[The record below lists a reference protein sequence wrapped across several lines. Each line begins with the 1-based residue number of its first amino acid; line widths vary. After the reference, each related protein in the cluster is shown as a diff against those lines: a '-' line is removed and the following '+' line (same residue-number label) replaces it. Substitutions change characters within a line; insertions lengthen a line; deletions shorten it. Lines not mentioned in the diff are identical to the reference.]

1 MPEIRRSYWAQ
12 LPSEVRYSEELSST
26 AKLLYA
32 ELSALIGE
40 DGFCWATNTYFAGV
54 LGVSERTISRMITQ
68 MEAAGFIRCEMA
80 TNDNG
85 RERRIYAGAF
95 FPGKGGIDNFV
106 YTPRG
111 GLDKNVERGVDKNVY
126 PNNSSRL
133 YIHDNTNPPT
143 VPPKRGNACAGPKKS
158 GRTVSMPEWKPERF
172 EKFWK
177 AYPNGAGRKAAVKAW
192 DKLKPD
198 DALLELMSHTLKKD
212 MRSEQWRRG
221 IIPHASTWLNSEP
234 WNDDYSKIPGAHT
247 QRTPGG
253 GERTQE
259 W

>member
-1 MPEIRRSYWAQ
+1 MPEVRRSYWAQ
-12 LPSEVRYSEELSST
+12 LPSEVRYSGELSST

-40 DGFCWATNTYFAGV
+40 DGYCWATNTYFAGV

-68 MEAAGFIRCEMA
+68 MESAGFIRCEMA
-80 TNDNG
+80 ATDNG

-95 FPGKGGIDNFV
+95 FPGKGGLDKNV
-106 YTPRG
+106 YTPPGGLDKIVEG
-111 GLDKNVERGVDKNVY
+111 GLDKNVH
-126 PNNSSRL
+126 PHSSRL
-133 YIHDNTNPPT
+133 YIHDNTNPPI
-143 VPPKRGNACAGPKKS
+143 VPPEGGNARAGSKKG
-158 GRTVSMPEWKPERF
+158 GRTVSTPTWKPERF

-177 AYPNGAGRKAAVKAW
+177 AYPNGAGRKAAVRAW

-198 DALLELMSHTLKKD
+198 DALLVVMARTLEAD
-212 MRSEQWRRG
+212 MRSEQWGRG
-221 IIPHASTWLNSEP
+221 IIPRASTWLNSEP

-247 QRTPGG
+247 QRIPGG

>member
-26 AKLLYA
+26 AKLFYA

-40 DGFCWATNTYFAGV
+40 DGYCWATNNYFAGV

-68 MEAAGFIRCEMA
+68 MESAGFIRCEMA
-80 TNDNG
+80 ATDNG
-85 RERRIYAGAF
+85 SERRIYAGAF
-95 FPGKGGIDNFV
+95 FPGKGGIDKNV

-111 GLDKNVERGVDKNVY
+111 GLDKIVEGGLDKNVH
-126 PNNSSRL
+126 PHNSRL
-133 YIHDNTNPPT
+133 YIHDNTNPPI
-143 VPPKRGNACAGPKKS
+143 VPPEGGNARAGSKKG
-158 GRTVSMPEWKPERF
+158 GRTVSTPTWKPERF

-177 AYPNGAGRKAAVKAW
+177 AYPNGAGRKAAVRAW

-198 DALLELMSHTLKKD
+198 DALLVVMARTLEKD
-212 MRSEQWRRG
+212 MRSEQWGRG
-221 IIPHASTWLNSEP
+221 IIPRASTWLNSEP
-234 WNDDYSKIPGAHT
+234 WNDDYSKIPGAHC
-247 QRTPGG
+247 QRSHGG

>member
-1 MPEIRRSYWAQ
+1 MPEVRRSYWAQ

-40 DGFCWATNTYFAGV
+40 DGYCWATNTYFAGV
-54 LGVSERTISRMITQ
+54 LGVLGADHRRMISQ

-80 TNDNG
+80 TK
-85 RERRIYAGAF
+85 RQWKQARFYAGAF
-95 FPGKGGIDNFV
+95 SQQGVNV

-111 GLDKNVERGVDKNVY
+111 GLDNIVEGGLDKNVH
-126 PNNSSRL
+126 PHNSRL
-133 YIHDNTNPPT
+133 YIHDNTNPPI
-143 VPPKRGNACAGPKKS
+143 VPPEGGNARAGSKKG
-158 GRTVSMPEWKPERF
+158 GRTVSTPTWKPECF
-172 EKFWK
+172 ERFWK
-177 AYPNGAGRKAAVKAW
+177 AYPNGAGRKAAVRAW

-198 DALLELMSHTLKKD
+198 DELLKLMSQTLEKD
-212 MRSEQWRRG
+212 MCSEQWRRG

-234 WNDDYSKIPGAHT
+234 WNDDYSKIPGAHC
-247 QRTPGG
+247 QRSPGG

>member
-1 MPEIRRSYWAQ
+1 MPEVRRSYWAQ

-40 DGFCWATNTYFAGV
+40 DGYCWATNTYFAGV
-54 LGVSERTISRMITQ
+54 LGVSERTISRMISQ
-68 MEAAGFIRCEMA
+68 METAGFIRCEMA
-80 TNDNG
+80 ATDNG
-85 RERRIYAGAF
+85 SERRIYAGAF
-95 FPGKGGIDNFV
+95 FPGKRGIDKNV
-106 YTPRG
+106 YTPPGGLDKIVEG
-111 GLDKNVERGVDKNVY
+111 GLDKNVH
-126 PNNSSRL
+126 PNSSRL
-133 YIHDNTNPPT
+133 YIHDNTNPPI
-143 VPPKRGNACAGPKKS
+143 VPPEGGNARADSKKS
-158 GRTVSMPEWKPERF
+158 RRTVSTPTWKPERF

-177 AYPNGAGRKAAVKAW
+177 AYPNGAGRKAAVRAW

-198 DALLELMSHTLKKD
+198 DGLLVIMARTLEKD
-212 MRSEQWRRG
+212 MRSEQWHRG
-221 IIPHASTWLNSEP
+221 IIPRASTWLNSEP

>member
-12 LPSEVRYSEELSST
+12 LPSEVRYSGELSST

-40 DGFCWATNTYFAGV
+40 DGYCWATNYYFAGV

-68 MEAAGFIRCEMA
+68 MESAGFIRCEMA
-80 TNDNG
+80 ATDNG
-85 RERRIYAGAF
+85 SERRIYAGAF
-95 FPGKGGIDNFV
+95 FPGRGGIDKNV
-106 YTPRG
+106 YTPPGGLDKIVEG
-111 GLDKNVERGVDKNVY
+111 GLDKNVH
-126 PNNSSRL
+126 PNSSRL
-133 YIHDNTNPPT
+133 YIHDNTNPPI
-143 VPPKRGNACAGPKKS
+143 VPPEGGNARAGSKKG
-158 GRTVSMPEWKPERF
+158 GRTVSTPTWKPERF

-177 AYPNGAGRKAAVKAW
+177 AYPNGAGRKAAVRAW

-198 DALLELMSHTLKKD
+198 DALLVLMARTLEKD
-212 MRSEQWRRG
+212 MRSEQWARG
-221 IIPHASTWLNSEP
+221 IIPRASTWLNSEP
-234 WNDDYSKIPGAHT
+234 WNDDYSKIPGAHA
-247 QRTPGG
+247 QRIPGG

>member
-40 DGFCWATNTYFAGV
+40 DGYCWATNNYFAGV

-68 MEAAGFIRCEMA
+68 MESAGFIRCEMA
-80 TNDNG
+80 ATDNG
-85 RERRIYAGAF
+85 SERRIYAGVF
-95 FPGKGGIDNFV
+95 FPGRGGIDKNV
-106 YTPRG
+106 YTPLGGLDKIVEG
-111 GLDKNVERGVDKNVY
+111 GLDKNVY
-126 PNNSSRL
+126 PNSSRL
-133 YIHDNTNPPT
+133 YIHDNTNPPI
-143 VPPKRGNACAGPKKS
+143 VPPEGGSECADSKKS
-158 GRTVSMPEWKPERF
+158 ARTVSAPDWKPERF

-177 AYPNGAGRKAAVKAW
+177 AYPNGAGRKAAVRAW

-198 DALLELMSHTLKKD
+198 DALLVLMARTLEKD
-212 MRSEQWRRG
+212 MRSEQWGRG
-221 IIPHASTWLNSEP
+221 IIPRASTWLNSEP
-234 WNDDYSKIPGAHT
+234 WNDDYSKIPGAYT
-247 QRTPGG
+247 QRIPGG

>member
-12 LPSEVRYSEELSST
+12 LPSEVRYSGELSST

-40 DGFCWATNTYFAGV
+40 DGYCWATNNYFAGV

-68 MEAAGFIRCEMA
+68 MESAGFIRCEMA
-80 TNDNG
+80 ATDNG
-85 RERRIYAGAF
+85 SERRIYAGAF
-95 FPGKGGIDNFV
+95 FPGRGGIDKNV

-111 GLDKNVERGVDKNVY
+111 GLDKIVEGGLDKNVH
-126 PNNSSRL
+126 PHNSRL
-133 YIHDNTNPPT
+133 YIHDNTNPPI
-143 VPPKRGNACAGPKKS
+143 VPPEGGNARAGSKKG
-158 GRTVSMPEWKPERF
+158 GRTVSTPTWKPERF

-177 AYPNGAGRKAAVKAW
+177 AYPNGAGRKAAVRAW

-198 DALLELMSHTLKKD
+198 DALLVVMARTLEAD
-212 MRSEQWRRG
+212 MRSEQWGRG
-221 IIPHASTWLNSEP
+221 IIPRASTWLNSEP
-234 WNDDYSKIPGAHT
+234 WNDDYSKIPGAHC
-247 QRTPGG
+247 QRSHGG

>member
-26 AKLLYA
+26 AKLFYA

-40 DGFCWATNTYFAGV
+40 DGYCWATNNYFAGV

-68 MEAAGFIRCEMA
+68 MESAGFIRCEMA
-80 TNDNG
+80 ATDNG
-85 RERRIYAGAF
+85 SERRIYAGAF
-95 FPGKGGIDNFV
+95 FPGRGGIDKNV

-111 GLDKNVERGVDKNVY
+111 GLDKIVEGGLDKNVH
-126 PNNSSRL
+126 PHNSRL
-133 YIHDNTNPPT
+133 YIHDNTNPPI
-143 VPPKRGNACAGPKKS
+143 VPPEGGNARAGSKKG
-158 GRTVSMPEWKPERF
+158 GRTVSTPTWKPERF

-177 AYPNGAGRKAAVKAW
+177 AYPNGAGRKAAVRAW

-198 DALLELMSHTLKKD
+198 DALLVVMARTLEKD
-212 MRSEQWRRG
+212 MRSEQWGRG
-221 IIPHASTWLNSEP
+221 IIPRASTWLNSEP
-234 WNDDYSKIPGAHT
+234 WNDDYSKIPGAHC
-247 QRTPGG
+247 QRSHGG

>member
-1 MPEIRRSYWAQ
+1 MPEVRRSYWAQ

-40 DGFCWATNTYFAGV
+40 DGYCWATNTYFAGV
-54 LGVSERTISRMITQ
+54 LGVSERTISRMISQ
-68 MEAAGFIRCEMA
+68 METAGFIRCEMA
-80 TNDNG
+80 ATENG
-85 RERRIYAGAF
+85 SERRIYAGAF
-95 FPGKGGIDNFV
+95 FPSKRGIDKNV
-106 YTPRG
+106 YTPPGGLDKIVEG
-111 GLDKNVERGVDKNVY
+111 GLDKNVH
-126 PNNSSRL
+126 PNSSRL
-133 YIHDNTNPPT
+133 YIHDNTNPPI
-143 VPPKRGNACAGPKKS
+143 VPPEGGNARADSKKS
-158 GRTVSMPEWKPERF
+158 RRTVSTPTWKPERF

-177 AYPNGAGRKAAVKAW
+177 AYPNGAGRKAAVRAW

-198 DALLELMSHTLKKD
+198 DGLLVIMARTLEKD
-212 MRSEQWRRG
+212 MRSEQWHRG
-221 IIPHASTWLNSEP
+221 IIPRASTWLNSEP

>member
-26 AKLLYA
+26 AKLFYA

-40 DGFCWATNTYFAGV
+40 DGYCWATNNYFAGV

-68 MEAAGFIRCEMA
+68 MESAGFIRCEMA
-80 TNDNG
+80 ATDNG
-85 RERRIYAGAF
+85 RERRISAGAVV
-95 FPGKGGIDNFV
+95 PGRGGIDNFV

-111 GLDKNVERGVDKNVY
+111 GLDKIVEGGLDKNVH
-126 PNNSSRL
+126 PNSSRL
-133 YIHDNTNPPT
+133 YIHDNTNPPI
-143 VPPKRGNACAGPKKS
+143 VPPEGGNARAGSKKG
-158 GRTVSMPEWKPERF
+158 GRTVSTPTWKPERF

-177 AYPNGAGRKAAVKAW
+177 AYPNGAGRKAAVRAW

-198 DALLELMSHTLKKD
+198 DALLVVMARTLEKD
-212 MRSEQWRRG
+212 MRSEQWGRG
-221 IIPHASTWLNSEP
+221 IIPRASTWLNSEP
-234 WNDDYSKIPGAHT
+234 WNDDYSKIPGAHA
-247 QRTPGG
+247 QRIPGG

>member
-1 MPEIRRSYWAQ
+1 MPEVRRSYWAQ
-12 LPSEVRYSEELSST
+12 LPSEVRYSGELSST

-40 DGFCWATNTYFAGV
+40 DGYCWATNNYFAGV

-68 MEAAGFIRCEMA
+68 MESAGFIRCEMA
-80 TNDNG
+80 ATDNG
-85 RERRIYAGAF
+85 SERRIYAGAF
-95 FPGKGGIDNFV
+95 FPGRGGIDKNV

-111 GLDKNVERGVDKNVY
+111 GLDKIVEGGLDKNVH
-126 PNNSSRL
+126 PHNSRL
-133 YIHDNTNPPT
+133 YIHDNTNPPI
-143 VPPKRGNACAGPKKS
+143 VPPEGGNARAGSKKG
-158 GRTVSMPEWKPERF
+158 GRTVSTPTWKPERF

-177 AYPNGAGRKAAVKAW
+177 AYPNGAGRKAAVRAW

-198 DALLELMSHTLKKD
+198 DALLVVMARTLEAD
-212 MRSEQWRRG
+212 MRSEQWGRG
-221 IIPHASTWLNSEP
+221 IIPRASTWLNSEP

-247 QRTPGG
+247 QRIPGG

>member
-1 MPEIRRSYWAQ
+1 MPEVRRSYWAQ
-12 LPSEVRYSEELSST
+12 LPSEVRYSVELSST

-40 DGFCWATNTYFAGV
+40 DGYCWATNTYFAGV
-54 LGVSERTISRMITQ
+54 LGVSER
-68 MEAAGFIRCEMA
+68 
-80 TNDNG
+80 
-85 RERRIYAGAF
+85 
-95 FPGKGGIDNFV
+95 PGKGGVDKNV

-111 GLDKNVERGVDKNVY
+111 GLDKIVEGGLDKNVH
-126 PNNSSRL
+126 PHSSRL
-133 YIHDNTNPPT
+133 YIHDNTNPPI
-143 VPPKRGNACAGPKKS
+143 VPPEGGNARAGSKKG
-158 GRTVSMPEWKPERF
+158 GRTVSTPTWKPECF
-172 EKFWK
+172 ERFWK
-177 AYPNGAGRKAAVKAW
+177 AYPNGAGRKAAVRAW

-198 DALLELMSHTLKKD
+198 DELLKLMSQTLEKD

-234 WNDDYSKIPGAHT
+234 WNDDYSKIPGAHC
-247 QRTPGG
+247 QRSHGG

>member
-12 LPSEVRYSEELSST
+12 LPSEVRYSGELSST

-40 DGFCWATNTYFAGV
+40 DGYCWATNTYFAGV

-68 MEAAGFIRCEMA
+68 MESAGFIRCEMA
-80 TNDNG
+80 ATDNG
-85 RERRIYAGAF
+85 SERRIYAGAF
-95 FPGKGGIDNFV
+95 FPGRGGIDKNV

-111 GLDKNVERGVDKNVY
+111 GLDKIVEGGLDKNVH
-126 PNNSSRL
+126 PHSSRL
-133 YIHDNTNPPT
+133 YIHDNTNPPI
-143 VPPKRGNACAGPKKS
+143 VPPEGGNARAGSKKG
-158 GRTVSMPEWKPERF
+158 GRTVSTPTWKPERF

-177 AYPNGAGRKAAVKAW
+177 AYPNGAGRKAAVRAW

-198 DALLELMSHTLKKD
+198 DALLVVMARTLEKD
-212 MRSEQWRRG
+212 MRSEQWGRG
-221 IIPHASTWLNSEP
+221 IIPRASTWLNSEP
-234 WNDDYSKIPGAHT
+234 WNDDYSKIPGAHC
-247 QRTPGG
+247 QRSHGG

>member
-1 MPEIRRSYWAQ
+1 MA
-12 LPSEVRYSEELSST
+12 
-26 AKLLYA
+26 
-32 ELSALIGE
+32 
-40 DGFCWATNTYFAGV
+40 AT
-54 LGVSERTISRMITQ
+54 
-68 MEAAGFIRCEMA
+68 
-80 TNDNG
+80 DNG

-95 FPGKGGIDNFV
+95 FPGKGGLDKNV
-106 YTPRG
+106 YTPPGGLDKIVEG
-111 GLDKNVERGVDKNVY
+111 GLDKNVH
-126 PNNSSRL
+126 PHSSRL
-133 YIHDNTNPPT
+133 YIHDNTNPPI
-143 VPPKRGNACAGPKKS
+143 VPPEGGNARAGSKKV
-158 GRTVSMPEWKPERF
+158 GRTVSTPTGKPERF

-177 AYPNGAGRKAAVKAW
+177 AYPNGAGRKAAVRAW

-234 WNDDYSKIPGAHT
+234 WNDDYSKIPGAHC
-247 QRTPGG
+247 QRNPGG

>member
-1 MPEIRRSYWAQ
+1 MPEVRRSYWAQ

-40 DGFCWATNTYFAGV
+40 DGYCWATNTYFAGV
-54 LGVSERTISRMITQ
+54 LGVSERTISRMISQ

-80 TNDNG
+80 ATDNG
-85 RERRIYAGAF
+85 SERRIYAGAF
-95 FPGKGGIDNFV
+95 FPGKRGIDKNV
-106 YTPRG
+106 YTPPGGLDKIVEG
-111 GLDKNVERGVDKNVY
+111 GLDKNVH
-126 PNNSSRL
+126 PNSSRL
-133 YIHDNTNPPT
+133 YIHDNTNPPI
-143 VPPKRGNACAGPKKS
+143 VPPEGGNARAGSKKG
-158 GRTVSMPEWKPERF
+158 GRTVSTPTWKPERF
-172 EKFWK
+172 EKFWE
-177 AYPNGAGRKAAVKAW
+177 AYPNGAGRKAAVRAW

-198 DALLELMSHTLKKD
+198 DGLLVIMARTLEKD
-212 MRSEQWRRG
+212 MRSEQWHRG
-221 IIPHASTWLNSEP
+221 IIPRASTWLNSEP

>member
-12 LPSEVRYSEELSST
+12 LPSEVRYSGELSST

-40 DGFCWATNTYFAGV
+40 DGYCWATNNYFAGV

-68 MEAAGFIRCEMA
+68 MESAGFIRCEMA
-80 TNDNG
+80 ATDNG
-85 RERRIYAGAF
+85 SERRIYAGAF
-95 FPGKGGIDNFV
+95 FPGRGGIDKNV

-111 GLDKNVERGVDKNVY
+111 GLDKIVEGGLDKNVH
-126 PNNSSRL
+126 PHNSRL
-133 YIHDNTNPPT
+133 YIHDNTNPPI
-143 VPPKRGNACAGPKKS
+143 VPPEGGNARAGSKKG
-158 GRTVSMPEWKPERF
+158 GRTVSTPTWKPERF

-177 AYPNGAGRKAAVKAW
+177 AYPNGAGRKAAVRAW

-198 DALLELMSHTLKKD
+198 DALLVVMARTLEKD
-212 MRSEQWRRG
+212 MRSEQWGRG
-221 IIPHASTWLNSEP
+221 IIPRASTWLNSEP
-234 WNDDYSKIPGAHT
+234 WNDDYSKIPGAHC
-247 QRTPGG
+247 QRSHGG

>member
-40 DGFCWATNTYFAGV
+40 DGYCWATNNYFAGV

-68 MEAAGFIRCEMA
+68 MESAGFIRCEMA
-80 TNDNG
+80 ATDNG
-85 RERRIYAGAF
+85 SERRIYAGAF
-95 FPGKGGIDNFV
+95 FPGRGGIDKNV

-111 GLDKNVERGVDKNVY
+111 GLDKIVEGGLDKNVH
-126 PNNSSRL
+126 PHNSRL
-133 YIHDNTNPPT
+133 YIHDNTNPPI
-143 VPPKRGNACAGPKKS
+143 VPPEGGNARAGSKKG
-158 GRTVSMPEWKPERF
+158 GRTVSTPTWKPERF

-177 AYPNGAGRKAAVKAW
+177 TYPNGAGRKAAVRAW

-198 DALLELMSHTLKKD
+198 DALLVVMARTLEAD
-212 MRSEQWRRG
+212 MRSEQWGRG
-221 IIPHASTWLNSEP
+221 IIPRASTWLNSEP
-234 WNDDYSKIPGAHT
+234 WNDDYSKIPGAYT
-247 QRTPGG
+247 QRIPGG

>member
-1 MPEIRRSYWAQ
+1 MPEVRRSYWAQ
-12 LPSEVRYSEELSST
+12 LPSEVRYSGELSST

-40 DGFCWATNTYFAGV
+40 DGYCWATNTYFAGV

-95 FPGKGGIDNFV
+95 FPGRGGI
-106 YTPRG
+106 
-111 GLDKNVERGVDKNVY
+111 DKNVY
-126 PNNSSRL
+126 PNSSRL
-133 YIHDNTNPPT
+133 YIHDNTNPPI
-143 VPPKRGNACAGPKKS
+143 VPPEGGSECADSKKS
-158 GRTVSMPEWKPERF
+158 GRTVSTPEWKPERF
-172 EKFWK
+172 DKFWK
-177 AYPNGAGRKAAVKAW
+177 AYPNGAGRKAAVRAW

-198 DALLELMSHTLKKD
+198 DALLVVMARTLEKD
-212 MRSEQWRRG
+212 MRSEQWGRG
-221 IIPHASTWLNSEP
+221 IIPRASTWLNSEP
-234 WNDDYSKIPGAHT
+234 WNDDYSKIPGAYT
-247 QRTPGG
+247 QRIPGG

>member
-26 AKLLYA
+26 AKLFYA

-40 DGFCWATNTYFAGV
+40 DGYCWATNNYFAGV

-68 MEAAGFIRCEMA
+68 MESAGFIRCEMA
-80 TNDNG
+80 ATDNG
-85 RERRIYAGAF
+85 SERRIYAGAF
-95 FPGKGGIDNFV
+95 FPGRGGIDKNV

-111 GLDKNVERGVDKNVY
+111 GLDKIVEGGLDKNVH
-126 PNNSSRL
+126 PHSSRL
-133 YIHDNTNPPT
+133 YIHDNTNPPI
-143 VPPKRGNACAGPKKS
+143 VPPEGGNARAGSKKV
-158 GRTVSMPEWKPERF
+158 GRTVSTPTWKPERF

-177 AYPNGAGRKAAVKAW
+177 AYPNGAGRKAAVRAW

-198 DALLELMSHTLKKD
+198 DALLVVMARTLEKD
-212 MRSEQWRRG
+212 MRSEQWGRG
-221 IIPHASTWLNSEP
+221 IIPRASTWLNSEP
-234 WNDDYSKIPGAHT
+234 WNDDYSKIPGAHC
-247 QRTPGG
+247 QRSHGG

>member
-40 DGFCWATNTYFAGV
+40 DGYCWATNTYFAGV

-68 MEAAGFIRCEMA
+68 MESAGFIRCEMA
-80 TNDNG
+80 ATDNG
-85 RERRIYAGAF
+85 SERRIYAGAF
-95 FPGKGGIDNFV
+95 FPGRGGIDKNV

-111 GLDKNVERGVDKNVY
+111 GLDKIVEGGLDKNVH
-126 PNNSSRL
+126 PHSSRL
-133 YIHDNTNPPT
+133 YIHDNTNPPI
-143 VPPKRGNACAGPKKS
+143 VPPEGGNASAGSKKG
-158 GRTVSMPEWKPERF
+158 GRTVSTPTWKPERF

-177 AYPNGAGRKAAVKAW
+177 AYPNGAGRKAAVRAW

-198 DALLELMSHTLKKD
+198 DALLVVMARTLEKD
-212 MRSEQWRRG
+212 MRSEQWGRG
-221 IIPHASTWLNSEP
+221 IIPRASTWLNSEP
-234 WNDDYSKIPGAHT
+234 WNDDYSKIPGAHC
-247 QRTPGG
+247 QRSHGG

>member
-1 MPEIRRSYWAQ
+1 MPEVRRSYWAQ

-40 DGFCWATNTYFAGV
+40 DGYCWATNTYFAGV
-54 LGVSERTISRMITQ
+54 LGVSERTISRMISQ
-68 MEAAGFIRCEMA
+68 METAGFIRCEMA
-80 TNDNG
+80 ATDNG
-85 RERRIYAGAF
+85 SERRIYAGAF
-95 FPGKGGIDNFV
+95 FPGKRGIDKNV
-106 YTPRG
+106 YTPPGGLDKIVEG
-111 GLDKNVERGVDKNVY
+111 GLDKNVH
-126 PNNSSRL
+126 PNSSRL
-133 YIHDNTNPPT
+133 YIHDNTNPPI
-143 VPPKRGNACAGPKKS
+143 VPPEGGNARAGSKKG
-158 GRTVSMPEWKPERF
+158 GRTVSIPTWKPERF
-172 EKFWK
+172 EKFWE
-177 AYPNGAGRKAAVKAW
+177 AYPNGAGRKAAVRAW

-198 DALLELMSHTLKKD
+198 DGLLVIMARTLEKD
-212 MRSEQWRRG
+212 MRSEQWHRG
-221 IIPHASTWLNSEP
+221 IIPRASTWLNSEP

>member
-26 AKLLYA
+26 AKLFYA

-40 DGFCWATNTYFAGV
+40 DGYCWATNNYFAGV

-68 MEAAGFIRCEMA
+68 MESAGFIRCEMA
-80 TNDNG
+80 ATDNG
-85 RERRIYAGAF
+85 SERRIYAGAF
-95 FPGKGGIDNFV
+95 FPGRGGIDKNV

-111 GLDKNVERGVDKNVY
+111 GLDKIVEGGLDKNVH
-126 PNNSSRL
+126 PHNSRL
-133 YIHDNTNPPT
+133 YIHDNTNPPI
-143 VPPKRGNACAGPKKS
+143 VPPEGGNARADAKKG
-158 GRTVSMPEWKPERF
+158 GRTVSTPTWKPERF
-172 EKFWK
+172 DKFWK
-177 AYPNGAGRKAAVKAW
+177 AYPNGAGRKAAVRAW

-198 DALLELMSHTLKKD
+198 DALLVVMARTLEKD
-212 MRSEQWRRG
+212 MRSEQWGRG
-221 IIPHASTWLNSEP
+221 IIPRASTWLNSEP
-234 WNDDYSKIPGAHT
+234 WNDDYSKIPGAHC
-247 QRTPGG
+247 QRSHGG